1 MSTSNS
7 ALNFDSSLPR
17 TYSDS
22 WREAYGQSEDSHR
35 LSSYQAP
42 SGEPVIFAYD
52 SISLG
57 GGQNV
62 DTAEYPYGFWSNT
75 QLGEKAQTI
84 KVKGHVI
91 GEKYIAERNKLVTA
105 FQVATDDD
113 NPGTL
118 DLPLWG
124 RFKVV
129 VTNWNVDEERAK
141 TGLSDISI
149 ELVRA
154 GYSDTKRF
162 EAVSSNLTAL
172 NVESA
177 VADLKSAAVSSF
189 AVAVE
194 KSKDTATLASGFGK
208 ITKTLA
214 SIVGRVQGA
223 ISKLNDMTNKINA
236 ITSLIAQGVR
246 APKELAQAVV
256 SAAFGIVAGIMEIK
270 NAADETASYFMRDS
284 DSDSDS
290 SGSASNSSSS
300 GSSGS
305 GNSTSSSGSSGN
317 GSSTS
322 PSGSSTSSSRSSS
335 SAGTSNIASEIVEE
349 QFIKRNEK
357 NVLMN
362 FLTATNYELDD
373 EAITEQ
379 QYNTKS
385 AVENLYKVVAF
396 GAVSQ
401 LLTKLDSTTQ
411 TYESQKGLWALF
423 EKLEDSIDKEDS
435 DIYAAVENCR
445 IACAQTLLSYNY
457 DMELTR
463 HIKRE
468 MPLLTLALYLGCD
481 ADRIR
486 SLNAVSDSFLIKGD
500 VIYV

>member
-1 MSTSNS
+1 MSTSNA

-22 WREAYGQSEDSHR
+22 WREAYGQNEDTHR

-42 SGEPVIFAYD
+42 NGEPVVFAYD
-52 SISLG
+52 SISLS

-75 QLGEKAQTI
+75 RLGEKPQSLKI
-84 KVKGHVI
+84 KGHVI
-91 GEKYIAERNKLVTA
+91 GEKYIAERTKLVSA

-113 NPGTL
+113 NPGTI

-124 RFKVV
+124 RFNVV
-129 VTNWNVDEERAK
+129 VTEWNVDEEKAR

-149 ELVRA
+149 DVIRA
-154 GYSDTKRF
+154 GYSDTRRF
-162 EAVSSNLTAL
+162 DVAASNLTSL
-172 NVESA
+172 NIESA

-189 AVAVE
+189 AAAVE
-194 KSKDTATLASGFGK
+194 KTKDVTTLASGFGK
-208 ITKTLA
+208 NTKTLA

-236 ITSLIAQGVR
+236 ITSLVAQGVR
-246 APKELAQAVV
+246 APKELAQAFI
-256 SAAFGIVAGIMEIK
+256 SAAFGIVAGVMEIK
-270 NAADETASYFMRDS
+270 NAADETASYFMGS
-284 DSDSDS
+284 DSDSNNGDTTGGGSSVS
-290 SGSASNSSSS
+290 SGA
-300 GSSGS
+300 
-305 GNSTSSSGSSGN
+305 T
-317 GSSTS
+317 T
-322 PSGSSTSSSRSSS
+322 
-335 SAGTSNIASEIVEE
+335 E

-396 GAVSQ
+396 GAVAQ
-401 LLTKLDSTTQ
+401 LLTTLDSTMQ
-411 TYESQKGLWALF
+411 TYESQKGLWTLF
-423 EKLEDSIDKEDS
+423 EKLEDSINKEDS
-435 DIYAAVENCR
+435 DVYAAVENCR
-445 IACAQTLLSYNY
+445 IACAQTLLSCNY

-468 MPLLTLALYLGCD
+468 MPLLALALYLGCD

-486 SLNAVSDSFLIKGD
+486 ALNAVSDSFLIKGD